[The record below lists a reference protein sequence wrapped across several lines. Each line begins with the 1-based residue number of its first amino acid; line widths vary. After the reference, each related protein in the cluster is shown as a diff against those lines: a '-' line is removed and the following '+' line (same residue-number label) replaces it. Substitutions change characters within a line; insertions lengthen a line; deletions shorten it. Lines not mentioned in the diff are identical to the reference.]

1 MLFVFRSGNK
11 QKNKKIQEDRQID
24 GEQKGK
30 DGYLITESMVQN
42 VSYDKHRAGNVTDA
56 KQDICLSFCP

>member
-1 MLFVFRSGNK
+1 MLSVFRSGNK

-42 VSYDKHRAGNVTDA
+42 VSHDKHRAGNITDA
-56 KQDICLSFCP
+56 K